1 MTTPTINKSIFVL
14 YSRLA
19 EGLPDAPIQLKFHGK
34 HDSEKEAVDVVIDE
48 EEKEKENEDQVKD
61 VAMEINEEGVVKND
75 LLKVDEAPENQ
86 YSDVTDTSDNE
97 NAEKTKSID
106 PSSIINKPPN
116 GIQIP
121 SILTPPTISGD
132 DKPKPTPSLPSFDA
146 VKSPQPQLGREETK
160 STNKSR
166 DTTPPP
172 PPTANHT
179 VQFTG
184 HNNLSNSVI
193 VPNETKS
200 LDHHHNLN
208 TLVDVAAS
216 MKPVEDDEQS
226 KQSNPKESHD
236 VIKSTYNYHPPGGN
250 ESDSSGSGSLSPAK
264 KKTHSFPQ
272 DKKKGA
278 ETTDSSKTSRDDK
291 QPDTPALTTMPFQ
304 FNLSL
309 QPISPGGDSE
319 QQQQQQQQQEKEHE
333 SSSNKKQSKSNYWS
347 PMTSSSEL
355 DGHYPPNKEL
365 DYRPTIDNPS
375 VLVPPSLMTLESTN
389 PNTNLQSVSHSVIQD
404 KAKVPPRKRKLQSYN
419 ESNKRPSSPI
429 KDQDMMPRVNKPLPP
444 LPSSL
449 APSNRVGSEPVM
461 STQDMKTPPGFVY
474 DPSLPMSL
482 DYQLIAFER
491 QKAAEEKQKDDRK
504 SPKSK
509 RIRSNEPDMMRHKT
523 TPSPPNTFKR
533 VVAPGIIP
541 SDHMMHG
548 RNMSIKQEPVAR
560 PGRPP
565 SKGNHSSKQPQQTKK
580 IPSRNKNDL
589 MSIKKEPPDTTTQWP
604 SSHQSFLPMPGL
616 PPPLGLNL
624 PPGVTMT
631 SSPTP
636 GQPSATPLMH
646 GVHVLPHPNWVP
658 PPHVSAIQ
666 SANNKSSK
674 HDTQHRAD
682 LQIHPGGTRR
692 TPSPNPRK
700 SHEWLGAPHPGG
712 LPHVITS
719 APMKQEHLSGRSSN
733 QSHTDSKSHISSGG
747 HLRMGAGRHHISNK
761 HDSSSRHSQ
770 SSSSHPPTQPS
781 PTHPGECVDDK
792 ISLSLSLS
800 LSL

>member
-1 MTTPTINKSIFVL
+1 MTTPTTNKSIFVL
-14 YSRLA
+14 YSRLS
-19 EGLPDAPIQLKFHGK
+19 EGAPDAPIQLQFHAS

-61 VAMEINEEGVVKND
+61 VAMEINEEGVVKSD

-97 NAEKTKSID
+97 NTDKTKSID
-106 PSSIINKPPN
+106 PSTIINKPPN

-121 SILTPPTISGD
+121 SILTPPTVSGD

-160 STNKSR
+160 SNKSR

-179 VQFTG
+179 VQF
-184 HNNLSNSVI
+184 NNLSNSVI
-193 VPNETKS
+193 VPNEAKS
-200 LDHHHNLN
+200 LDHHNLN

-216 MKPVEDDEQS
+216 MKPVEDDEQP
-226 KQSNPKESHD
+226 KQNNSKESHD

-264 KKTHSFPQ
+264 KKTHPFHQ

-278 ETTDSSKTSRDDK
+278 ETTDLSKTSRDDK

-304 FNLSL
+304 FNLAL

-319 QQQQQQQQQEKEHE
+319 QPQQQQEKEHE
-333 SSSNKKQSKSNYWS
+333 PSSNKNQSKSNYWS

-365 DYRPTIDNPS
+365 DYRPTIDNPG
-375 VLVPPSLMTLESTN
+375 VLVPSLMALESNN
-389 PNTNLQSVSHSVIQD
+389 PNNNLQSVSHSVIQD
-404 KAKVPPRKRKLQSYN
+404 KVKVPPRKRKLQSYN

-429 KDQDMMPRVNKPLPP
+429 KDQEMMPRINKPLPP

-449 APSNRVGSEPVM
+449 APSNRVSSEPVVM

-509 RIRSNEPDMMRHKT
+509 RIRSGEPDMMRHKT
-523 TPSPPNTFKR
+523 TPSPPIPFKR
-533 VVAPGIIP
+533 IVPPGIIP
-541 SDHMMHG
+541 SDHMIHG

-565 SKGNHSSKQPQQTKK
+565 SKGNHSSKQIQQTKK
-580 IPSRNKNDL
+580 ITSRSKNDL
-589 MSIKKEPPDTTTQWP
+589 ISIKKEPSDTPTQWP
-604 SSHQSFLPMPGL
+604 PSHQSFLSMPGL

-631 SSPTP
+631 SPTP
-636 GQPSATPLMH
+636 GQPSATPLVH
-646 GVHVLPHPNWVP
+646 GVHVLHPQNWPP
-658 PPHVSAIQ
+658 PPHVGAIQ
-666 SANNKSSK
+666 SNNKSNK
-674 HDTQHRAD
+674 HDTQHRGD
-682 LQIHPGGTRR
+682 LQIHPGGARR

-700 SHEWLGAPHPGG
+700 SHEWLGAPHPSG

-719 APMKQEHLSGRSSN
+719 APMKQEHLSGRPSN
-733 QSHTDSKSHISSGG
+733 QSHPDSKPHLSSVG
-747 HLRMGAGRHHISNK
+747 HLRMGTGRHHGSNK
-761 HDSSSRHSQ
+761 HDSSRHSQ

-781 PTHPGECVDDK
+781 PTHPGKCVDDK
-792 ISLSLSLS
+792 ISLIYLLSV
-800 LSL
+800 